1 MQRKKTKIAIKL
13 PCKAWN
19 KRHRAKVTARIERL
33 PLALRNMEVLDA
45 IDRKRS
51 KTTPV
56 EIIANRLTRVA
67 DAKAKRQLRN
77 LHARARAL
85 ISLEMA

>member
-1 MQRKKTKIAIKL
+1 MQRKKTKMTIKL
-13 PCKAWN
+13 PYKAWN
-19 KRHRAKVTARIERL
+19 KKHHAKVQEHVVHVLPHRL
-33 PLALRNMEVLDA
+33 SDRALRSPA
-45 IDRKRS
+45 
-51 KTTPV
+51 TPV
-56 EIIANRLTRVA
+56 EIIANRLTRVT